1 MIVTK
6 LLGKN
11 VKEFS
16 GKDADWPDWSF
27 QFDNYA
33 GAVSSE
39 MLEHMELAGTRQDEI
54 VLSTMAAPVK
64 QHAANLAYILVGLV
78 KGEIVQVFRKIERG
92 NGFEMWRRTRFR
104 CDPKGKTHRED
115 SCQRS

>member
-1 MIVTK
+1 MAQGVIDTK
-6 LLGKN
+6 LLGNN

-39 MLEHMELAGTRQDEI
+39 MLEHMELAKERQGEI
-54 VLSTMAAPVK
+54 ERSTMAAPVK
-64 QHAANLAYILVGLV
+64 QHAANLAYM
-78 KGEIVQVFRKIERG
+78 FR
-92 NGFEMWRRTRFR
+92 F
-104 CDPKGKTHRED
+104 
-115 SCQRS
+115 CQG